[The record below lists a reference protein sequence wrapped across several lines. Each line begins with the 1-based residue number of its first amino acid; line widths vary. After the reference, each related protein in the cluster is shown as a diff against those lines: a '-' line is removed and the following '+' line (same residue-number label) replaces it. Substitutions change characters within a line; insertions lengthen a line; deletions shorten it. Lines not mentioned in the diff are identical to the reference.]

1 MLMSPCSPLVLL
13 VALAGPGWADPPAP
27 DAKEIAPLVGENV
40 AAVVRLDV
48 MKLDIEALARKLLSG
63 VVDKGDR
70 EEADQRAAAAGRW
83 FAALR
88 AAGAKRVYVLIDPTD
103 FHAQPTAVVP
113 LSDGVDAAAI
123 ARLLSKG
130 REPSRLTWPAV
141 ATINN
146 AVVASKAAGLEQMK
160 ALKAPDRPDL
170 AAALAAGGDAP
181 AVVALSLG
189 EGLRRSLEEAL
200 PMLPAEFGGGP
211 ITPLAR
217 GLRWATLGLQ
227 TAPKPAL
234 HLIVQAA
241 DADAAK
247 ALEKLGGD
255 VLTLAAKQPA
265 LADIVKELIRT
276 KPEAHGTQVTCDLDI
291 EKLSALVG
299 VPARGSRENA
309 RKSQCIN
316 NLKMLALA
324 MHNYHSEHNT
334 FPPAFSR
341 DKQGKPLLSWR
352 VAVLPYLDAK
362 PLYDQFHLDEPWD
375 SPHNKALIS
384 KMPRSYACPTSSPA
398 LAASGKT
405 TYLTPRGKAT
415 MFPGGEGV
423 KIQDVTDGTSMTLM
437 VLDVPDD
444 RAVIWTKPDDW
455 ETGDAPSK
463 DVLSGKHPT
472 GNPAAFGDG
481 SVRSFSNAKK
491 FTDATF
497 RALLTRNGG
506 EVIDRDDL

>member
-1 MLMSPCSPLVLL
+1 MSPCSPLVLL
-13 VALAGPGWADPPAP
+13 VALAGPGWADPPAA

-48 MKLDIEALARKLLSG
+48 MKLDIEALARQLLSG

-70 EEADQRAAAAGRW
+70 EEADQRAAAASRW

-123 ARLLSKG
+123 TRLLTKG

-146 AVVASKAAGLEQMK
+146 AVVASTAAGLEQMK
-160 ALKAPDRPDL
+160 TLKAPDRPEL

-189 EGLRRSLEEAL
+189 ETLRKSLEEAL
-200 PMLPAEFGGGP
+200 PTLPQELGGGP
-211 ITPLAR
+211 STPLAR
-217 GLRWATLGLQ
+217 GLRWATLSLQ

-234 HLIVQAA
+234 HLTVQAS
-241 DADAAK
+241 DADTAK
-247 ALEKLGGD
+247 ALVSLYDNALKLAGQTTPE
-255 VLTLAAKQPA
+255 LTA
-265 LADIVKELIRT
+265 IVKEVSST
-276 KPEAHGTQVTCDLDI
+276 KPQVTGDRVTVALDVT
-291 EKLSALVG
+291 KLSTLVG
-299 VPARGSRENA
+299 VPFRGSRENY
-309 RKSQCIN
+309 RKRQCIH
-316 NLKMLALA
+316 NLMTLALA
-324 MHNYHSEHNT
+324 MHNYHSAHNT

-352 VAVLPYLDAK
+352 VLVLPYLDAK
-362 PLYDQFHLDEPWD
+362 DLYDQFHLDEPWD

-384 KMPRSYACPTSSPA
+384 KMPRNYACPTSSPA
-398 LAASGKT
+398 LAAAGKT

-415 MFPGGEGV
+415 IFPGGEGV
-423 KIQDVTDGTSMTLM
+423 KLQDITDGTTVTLM

-455 ETGDAPSK
+455 ETGAAPSK
-463 DVLSGKHPT
+463 DVLSGKHPS

-481 SVRSFSNAKK
+481 SVRSFSKK
-491 FTDATF
+491 LTDATF

-506 EVIDRDDL
+506 EVIPRDDL